1 LLLICRL
8 YCFSIV
14 HIDAI
19 SRPDFHNAETDW
31 RLVPKPVIPWAA
43 VGVYHPE
50 GVIKKMMYS
59 LHELHKSMMTPAVLW
74 AHVVKE
80 TFSHPYSPF
89 SYTPTSR
96 TIAANSELFMRLMR
110 RYHKPEWGINHVL
123 IDGNEVEVSEELA
136 IDKPFCKLVHF
147 RKSKRL
153 DQPKLLIVAP
163 LSGHFATLLRDT
175 VRTALT
181 DHDVWVTD
189 WVDAKMVPVSEGVFH
204 LEDYVAYVQE
214 FIRALSPDLSVMSVC
229 QPTVP
234 VLAAVSLLASNND
247 PAMPRAMIMMGG
259 PIDARRSPT
268 TVNEFAEKRS
278 HAWFAGRL
286 IMRVPFNH
294 PGFTRRVYPG
304 FLQHASFLAMNP
316 DRHLNA
322 HWQFYNHLIEG
333 DGDSAEAHRQF
344 YDEYNAVL
352 DMPAEYYLDTVRIVF
367 QEFLLP
373 KGEWHVR
380 GERVRNLSGARGHV
394 HIHRVWRFTQP
405 RGYSQEA
412 GRELRA
418 IQSCVHS
425 SYRRHGQLRRV
436 AYAVA
441 NRVL

>member
-1 LLLICRL
+1 
-8 YCFSIV
+8 
-14 HIDAI
+14 
-19 SRPDFHNAETDW
+19 
-31 RLVPKPVIPWAA
+31 
-43 VGVYHPE
+43 
-50 GVIKKMMYS
+50 MMYS

-80 TFSHPYSPF
+80 TFTSPYSPF

-110 RYHKPEWGINHVL
+110 RYHKPEWAISHVS
-123 IDGNEVEVSEELA
+123 IDGRDVEISEEVA
-136 IDKPFCKLVHF
+136 IDKPFCKLIHF
-147 RKSKRL
+147 RKSEPLK
-153 DQPKLLIVAP
+153 QPKLLIVAP

-175 VRTALT
+175 VRTTLA

-189 WVDAKMVPVSEGVFH
+189 WVDAKMVPIADGAFH
-204 LEDYVAYVQE
+204 LDDYVSYVQE

-234 VLAAVSLLASNND
+234 VLAAVSLLASNKD
-247 PAMPRAMIMMGG
+247 AAVPKAMIMMGG

-268 TVNEFAEKRS
+268 TVNELAERRS
-278 HAWFAGRL
+278 HSWFQRRV
-286 IMRVPFNH
+286 IMRVPYNYA
-294 PGFTRRVYPG
+294 GFTRKVYPG

-316 DRHLNA
+316 DRHVNA

-373 KGEWHVR
+373 KGEWEVNGELVAPESITDTALFTIEGELDDISGNGQTEAAHKLCTGIPQARRKHLLAKRVGHYGIFSGRKFRERIYPQIRDFIRKHVTVK
-380 GERVRNLSGARGHV
+380 RVS
-394 HIHRVWRFTQP
+394 
-405 RGYSQEA
+405 
-412 GRELRA
+412 
-418 IQSCVHS
+418 
-425 SYRRHGQLRRV
+425 RRKESV
-436 AYAVA
+436 A
-441 NRVL
+441 